1 METLHFFILQI
12 QCIAILFTLWKMRQ
26 WYLELNKRQNLYYEG
41 YQSLFKAYE
50 ANHIELMTLMDLHKD
65 QHYKIAGLGKRLENT
80 EQAYKDLNVIPN
92 DNAEQIVNIFMAL
105 AKMRDKIINLEN
117 KLN

>member
-1 METLHFFILQI
+1 MVFVFV
-12 QCIAILFTLWKMRQ
+12 
-26 WYLELNKRQNLYYEG
+26 NL
-41 YQSLFKAYE
+41 
-50 ANHIELMTLMDLHKD
+50 I
-65 QHYKIAGLGKRLENT
+65 RLENT